1 MSTQKVVA
9 LVLLAVA
16 VAAGLYFLLDDTPV
30 AWLVR
35 LSYAGALTAGAAV
48 VVLALERL
56 SRNP

>member
-1 MSTQKVVA
+1 MSTQRIVA
-9 LVLLAVA
+9 LVLLVIA

-48 VVLALERL
+48 VLLALERL
-56 SRNP
+56 TRTP